1 MPHSRGATEAMR
13 TAQVDVKHVVRS
25 NRMIRVRNLRKQIL
39 GIPVMMLAGSLMLA
53 LAIATGV
60 PGARAQGEGRAD
72 LHPAHI
78 HVGSCDELDPN
89 PTFMLTDIALA
100 ATEADAGA
108 DAAAIPV
115 ERSVTMVDAALEDLR
130 TGGYAINIHQ
140 SAEDIGTYIA
150 CGNLSGTLDEDGAL
164 VVGLGE
170 LNDSGHSGVAVLAEQ
185 GEQTDVTVYLTA
197 AVAGEAA
204 AASAETGEDGAA
216 VADAVLVDI
225 KDFTYVPDPVE
236 IPVGATVTWTNSDP
250 DPHTATAQD
259 RAELQ
264 SGTLNQGD
272 SFSQTFAEPGTF
284 DYFCEFHADMKG
296 TVIVQ

>member
-1 MPHSRGATEAMR
+1 
-13 TAQVDVKHVVRS
+13 
-25 NRMIRVRNLRKQIL
+25 MIRVRRLRKQVL

-60 PGARAQGEGRAD
+60 PGARAQGEGGAD

-108 DAAAIPV
+108 DAAAAIPV
-115 ERSVTMVDAALEDLR
+115 ERSVTTVDAALEDLR
-130 TGGYAINIHQ
+130 TGGYAINVHQ
-140 SAEDIGTYIA
+140 SAEDIGTYIT
-150 CGNLSGTLDEDGAL
+150 CGNLSGALDEDGAL

-170 LNDSGHSGVAVLAEQ
+170 LNDSGHSGVAVLAAQ

-197 AVAGEAA
+197 AVAGETA
-204 AASAETGEDGAA
+204 AASPETGEISEAT
-216 VADAVLVDI
+216 ADAVMVDI

-250 DPHTATAQD
+250 DPHTATAQE
-259 RAELQ
+259 REVLQ

-296 TVIVQ
+296 TIVVQ

>member
-1 MPHSRGATEAMR
+1 
-13 TAQVDVKHVVRS
+13 
-25 NRMIRVRNLRKQIL
+25 MIRVRKLRKQIL

-60 PGARAQGEGRAD
+60 PGARAQGEGGSD
-72 LHPAHI
+72 LHPAHN

-89 PTFMLTDIALA
+89 PTFMLTDVALA
-100 ATEADAGA
+100 ATETDAAA
-108 DAAAIPV
+108 DAATAIPV
-115 ERSVTMVDAALEDLR
+115 ERSATTVDAALEDLR

-150 CGNLSGTLDEDGAL
+150 CGNLSGALDEDGAL

-170 LNDSGHSGVAVLAEQ
+170 LNDSGHSGVTVLAAQ

-197 AVAGEAA
+197 SIAGEAA
-204 AASAETGEDGAA
+204 AASPETGESSEAT
-216 VADAVLVDI
+216 ADAVTVDI
-225 KDFTYVPDPVE
+225 KDFTYIPDPVE

-250 DPHTATAQD
+250 DPHTATAQE
-259 RAELQ
+259 RAVLQ